1 MLTNGNFQPKFR
13 VITAHR
19 LFCGFRSPFYMNKLR
34 LTTIIVPGLALIA
47 LITMSFTSVLK
58 DMFSDKKEAVSAPVA
73 ATAPTK
79 SLYDF
84 TVNDIGGKPVAL
96 KQYAGKKVVILNVAS
111 KCGYTGQYAD
121 WEKFYE
127 QHGSKVVVLGFPA
140 NNFMGQEPGSNEE
153 IAQFCKA
160 TYGVKFPMFA
170 KVSVKGDDQA
180 PLYKWLTTKEL
191 NGWNDKTPT
200 WNFCK
205 YVINEKGELTNFFAS
220 GVKPTDAEF
229 MKAVGI

>member
-1 MLTNGNFQPKFR
+1 MCSDTCFMKKSRFTSLIVVAF
-13 VITAHR
+13 A
-19 LFCGFRSPFYMNKLR
+19 
-34 LTTIIVPGLALIA
+34 LTTITL
-47 LITMSFTSVLK
+47 MSLTSAIK
-58 DMFSDKKEAVSAPVA
+58 DIFSNKKEVASAPATA
-73 ATAPTK
+73 AAPTK

-84 TVNDIGGKPVAL
+84 TVNDIAGKPVAL

-111 KCGYTGQYAD
+111 KCGYTKQYAD
-121 WEKFYE
+121 WEKFFE
-127 QHGSKVVVLGFPA
+127 QHGQQVVVLGFPA

-160 TYGVKFPMFA
+160 TFGVKFPMFS

-191 NGWNDKTPT
+191 NGWNDKAPS

-220 GVKPTDAEF
+220 GVTPDDAEF
-229 MKAVGI
+229 KKAVGI